1 MSLEVDFDI
10 KNLPLAVCILSHVCG
25 REVRSQLPDSTFM
38 AAAMS
43 LRYDGLSSLWKSKYK

>member
-10 KNLPLAVCILSHVCG
+10 KNLPLAVCILSHVRG

-43 LRYDGLSSLWKSKYK
+43 LHYDGLSSLWKSKYK